1 MSGSP
6 AGTTARRW
14 FGTDGIRTRAGE
26 PPLVPAF
33 LVRLG
38 RALGEQAG
46 PGGVVFLAR
55 DTRESGPAIVADLA
69 TGLIAAGA
77 DVLDLGV
84 MPTAGLPVAMRA
96 RGAALGLMVSASHN
110 PWQDNGIKV
119 FGAGGTKL
127 DDAREAKLE
136 ARVEALGGIGSEG
149 GPAATPAQTTTQSSV
164 QTAQAVESV
173 GETAPRRPALRQADG
188 AAAYREW
195 ILGRFAGLDLTHCA
209 LLVDCAHGCA
219 SAAAPP
225 ILGRLGARVTS
236 IFDRPDGRNINA
248 GCGSTHL
255 ASLAAQMASGR
266 HDAGLA
272 FDGDA
277 DRVLLVD
284 RRGRTCDGDHM
295 LAFLGPW
302 LAKRGELP
310 GRAVVA
316 TVMSNLGLQRTLTA
330 AGVDLVR
337 CAVGDRHVLAAMRAG
352 GHALGGEASGHLL
365 FLDEGHVIGDGL
377 YTALRLLEGLRD
389 TGSDVAALIDS
400 VPRVPQI
407 LVNVP
412 VRSRPPVEQLP
423 RLTAR
428 VAALQAEH
436 GDALRLVLRYSGTED
451 LARLMVEGLSAPLV
465 ESVGAELSAL
475 WAAEIEA
482 QGNGSS

>member
-1 MSGSP
+1 VTG
-6 AGTTARRW
+6 AGAGAAERRW

-46 PGGVVFLAR
+46 QGGLVYLAR
-55 DTRESGPAIVADLA
+55 DTRESGPGIVAALA
-69 TGLIAAGA
+69 SGLAGAGA

-96 RGAALGLMVSASHN
+96 RGAARGLMVSASHN
-110 PWQDNGIKV
+110 PWQDNGVKV
-119 FGAGGTKL
+119 FGPGGAKL
-127 DDAREAKLE
+127 TDEREARLE
-136 ARVEALGGIGSEG
+136 ARVEALGGSASAAAGEV
-149 GPAATPAQTTTQSSV
+149 PAAGPPDGPH
-164 QTAQAVESV
+164 EL
-173 GETAPRRPALRQADG
+173 ALRQADG
-188 AAAYREW
+188 AAAYRAW
-195 ILGRFAGLDLTHCA
+195 ILERFSGLDLTHCA
-209 LLVDCAHGCA
+209 LLVDCAHG
-219 SAAAPP
+219 SACTTAPVV
-225 ILGRLGARVTS
+225 LGRLGARVTS

-255 ASLAAQMASGR
+255 DAIAAQMGDGR

-302 LAKRGELP
+302 MSRRDELP

-316 TVMSNLGLQRTLTA
+316 TVMSNLGLQRTLSA

-337 CAVGDRHVLAAMRAG
+337 CPVGDRHVLSAMRAG

-365 FLDEGHVIGDGL
+365 FLDGGHVIGDGL
-377 YTALRLLEGLRD
+377 YTALRLLAALRD
-389 TGSDVAALIDS
+389 TGADVAALIDS

-412 VRSRPPVEQLP
+412 VRSRPPVERLP
-423 RLTAR
+423 RLAAR
-428 VAALQAEH
+428 VAALQSQH
-436 GDALRLVLRYSGTED
+436 GEALRLVLRYSGTEN

-465 ESVGAELSAL
+465 EAVGAELSAL

-482 QGNGSS
+482 LGNGRP